1 MRKYLL
7 QLICLAIISTTIYS
21 CKLDPAILP
30 GQPGY
35 VYVAPPTG
43 GGTGTGTGTGGTIS
57 PYDDAALTG
66 TWKVTTTTTIEY
78 VDGVAQSSPSP
89 INLFIDAQM
98 DDAAK
103 TVIFGGSF
111 VVDDVTPY
119 PYVVSKT
126 SSGAL
131 YIQLSADP
139 YERSSNGPIQIQS
152 LTATTMT
159 WLAIDPLVITSQ
171 GHKLQSAWQMTF
183 TKE

>member
-7 QLICLAIISTTIYS
+7 QFICLAIISTSLYS

-35 VYVAPPTG
+35 VYTPPPTT
-43 GGTGTGTGTGGTIS
+43 GTGTGTGTSGTIS
-57 PYDDAALTG
+57 PYDDADLTG
-66 TWKVTTTTTIEY
+66 TWKVTTTTIIEY

-89 INLFIDAQM
+89 INLFIDAKL

-103 TVIFGGSF
+103 TAIFDGSF
-111 VVDDVTPY
+111 VVDGTLS
-119 PYVVSKT
+119 YVVSKA
-126 SSGAL
+126 SNGAL

-139 YERSSNGPIQIQS
+139 YQRSSNGPIQIQS

-159 WLAIDPLVITSQ
+159 WLAVDPMVITTQ
-171 GHKLQSAWQMTF
+171 GHKIQSAWGMTF
-183 TKE
+183 TKQ

>member
-7 QLICLAIISTTIYS
+7 QLICLAVISTAIYS

-35 VYVAPPTG
+35 VYVPPP
-43 GGTGTGTGTGGTIS
+43 TGTGTGTGGTIS

-66 TWKVTTTTTIEY
+66 TWKVTTTTIIEY

-89 INLFIDAQM
+89 INLFVDVQL
-98 DDAAK
+98 DDAVK
-103 TVIFGGSF
+103 TAIFDGSF
-111 VVDDVTPY
+111 VVDGTLS
-119 PYVVSKT
+119 YVVSKT

-159 WLAIDPLVITSQ
+159 WLAVDPLVITSQ
-171 GHKLQSAWQMTF
+171 GHKIQSAWGMTF

>member
-7 QLICLAIISTTIYS
+7 QLICLVVISTAIYS

-35 VYVAPPTG
+35 VYTPPPT
-43 GGTGTGTGTGGTIS
+43 TGTGTDPGTIS
-57 PYDDAALTG
+57 PYDDAELTG
-66 TWKVTTTTTIEY
+66 TWKVTSTTDIDY
-78 VDGVAQSSPSP
+78 VDGVPEIIEPP
-89 INLFIDAQM
+89 ITLFTDAQL

-103 TVIFGGSF
+103 TAVFIGSF
-111 VVDDVTPY
+111 VVDGIQS
-119 PYVVSKT
+119 YVVSKT
-126 SSGAL
+126 STGAL

-139 YERSSNGPIQIQS
+139 FERSSNGSVQIQS

-159 WLAIDPLVITSQ
+159 WLAVDPLIITTQ
-171 GHKLQSAWQMTF
+171 GQKHQKAWKITF

>member
-30 GQPGY
+30 GQSGY
-35 VYVAPPTG
+35 VYTTPPT
-43 GGTGTGTGTGGTIS
+43 TGTGTDPGTIS

-66 TWKVTTTTTIEY
+66 TWKVITTTDIDY
-78 VDGVAQSSPSP
+78 VDGVAQIIEPP
-89 INLFIDAQM
+89 ITLFTDAQL

-103 TVIFGGSF
+103 TAVFLGSF
-111 VVDDVTPY
+111 VVDGTQT
-119 PYVVSKT
+119 YVVSKT
-126 SSGAL
+126 STGAL

-139 YERSSNGPIQIQS
+139 FERSSNGPVQIQT

-159 WLAIDPLVITSQ
+159 WLALDPLIITTQ
-171 GHKLQSAWQMTF
+171 GHKHQKAWQITF

>member
-1 MRKYLL
+1 MRKHLL
-7 QLICLAIISTTIYS
+7 QLICLAIISTAIYS

-35 VYVAPPTG
+35 VYVAPPTTG
-43 GGTGTGTGTGGTIS
+43 GGTGTGTGTGAGTIS
-57 PYDDAALTG
+57 PYDDAALTS
-66 TWKVTTTTTIEY
+66 TWKVTTTTIIEY
-78 VDGVAQSSPSP
+78 VDGAAQSSPSP
-89 INLFIDAQM
+89 INLFVDAQL

-103 TVIFGGSF
+103 TAIFDGSF
-111 VVDDVTPY
+111 VVDGTQT
-119 PYVVSKT
+119 YVVSKT

-139 YERSSNGPIQIQS
+139 FERSSNGPIQIQS

-159 WLAIDPLVITSQ
+159 WLAVDPLIITTQ